1 MSGSTSTS
9 AQQRLNAAVQLPQ
22 WVNQL
27 VGNQNQLSEN
37 DLRKIEAAR
46 EFAAK
51 LTAKVRSYDDN

>member
-1 MSGSTSTS
+1 
-9 AQQRLNAAVQLPQ
+9 
-22 WVNQL
+22 